1 MKRAGNSIGLALL
14 PVTILLL
21 FFDLGSRVL
30 STNDETRFP
39 LLARDILARGDWL
52 LPHLNGSVYL
62 NKPPLYAWLVAFASW
77 PGGAVTQS
85 TAALPS
91 LLAAV
96 GVVVL
101 TYWIARRLFDP
112 GAGLGAGLIAV
123 TMYGVFTL
131 ARVPM
136 PDMTLCFAFTGAMA
150 AFVAAEFGRRR
161 AALVAFYALVA
172 VAFWAKGP
180 AGLLPIAIALLYV
193 AATHGRSGWRRVV
206 SAPGIL
212 LLLLSIAAW
221 WFLGAGAGG
230 EAFTEG
236 VVKTDMLGWYVRS
249 GGIGWRAVTEPFA
262 QTVTVLLPWTI
273 VLPFAIWAGLRT
285 QSTDPEQSRPARLLL
300 IWAGVVFVVIGVS
313 LQQRMRYYLPLC
325 PPVAI
330 LIAAWCARLPLRRRS
345 AVFASVWV
353 VVAAGLVAWQAAAG
367 ARHNAATDLRG
378 VAREVRKAP
387 APLYAVETPEL
398 VFAFYLEAPVV
409 SLRGDRALGQYLTD
423 ARDGYLV
430 IANRMLAGRED
441 VALARPLVADGI
453 VGGRRF
459 SVFAKE

>member
-1 MKRAGNSIGLALL
+1 MGRAADSLGLALL
-14 PVTILLL
+14 PVSILLL
-21 FFDLGSRVL
+21 FFDLGARVL

-62 NKPPLYAWLVAFASW
+62 NKPPLYAWLVALASW

-91 LLAAV
+91 LLAAL

-101 TYWIARRLFDP
+101 TSWIARRLLDP

-136 PDMTLCFAFTGAMA
+136 PDMTLCFALTGAMA

-161 AALVAFYALVA
+161 AALLAFYALVA

-180 AGLLPIAIALLYV
+180 AGLLPIAIALLY
-193 AATHGRSGWRRVV
+193 ALATHGRSGWRGAV
-206 SAPGIL
+206 SASGLL

-221 WFLGAGAGG
+221 GLLGLGAGQQ
-230 EAFTEG
+230 AFTEG
-236 VVKTDMLGWYVRS
+236 VVRTDMLGWYLRS
-249 GGIGWRAVTEPFA
+249 GGMSWRALTEPFA
-262 QTVTVLLPWTI
+262 QTATVLLPWTI
-273 VLPFAIWAGLRT
+273 VLPLAIWGALRA
-285 QSTDPEQSRPARLLL
+285 QPTDPEQSRPARFLL
-300 IWAGVVFVVIGVS
+300 IWAGVVFVAIGAS

-330 LIAAWCARLPLRRRS
+330 LIAAWCARLPLRRRR
-345 AVFASVWV
+345 AVFAGVWV

-378 VAREVRKAP
+378 VAREVRRAP

-398 VFAFYLEAPVV
+398 VFAFYLAAPVV
-409 SLRGDRALGQYLTD
+409 LLRGDRPLEQYLAD

-430 IANRMLAGRED
+430 IANRMLPSTDGA
-441 VALARPLVADGI
+441 ALARPVVADGI